1 MSEKVET
8 VDEWADA
15 LEAWRKEYWAA
26 FRESCDAW
34 RGRGEDEA
42 KMRRLK
48 KEYEASVAA
57 FQASDVAAH
66 ECQKAVDALRATG
79 RERGFST

>member
-1 MSEKVET
+1 MNKGET
-8 VDEWADA
+8 VDEWAEA

-34 RGRGEDEA
+34 RTRGEDEA

-57 FQASDVAAH
+57 FRASDSAAQ
-66 ECQKAVDALRATG
+66 ECQKRVDALRVAG
-79 RERGFST
+79 RERDFST